1 MQMRRSLSIYWLVVA
16 SLFLPFCV
24 IAQSEDV
31 RSLELG
37 KTVAREFS
45 GTPVHA
51 YQITL
56 AANQFLRIIVE
67 PQDISVEVLLLNA
80 EGKSLAQVENPQR
93 NGFVSLSFLITT
105 ASNYRLQIRAREAT
119 GKYDI
124 RIEELRAATA
134 ADNERMQAEQL
145 YLAAEKLAV
154 QNTPPVWSGA
164 REKYNAALQ
173 IRRSLG
179 DHFDEAVLLHG
190 LGKTF
195 DAAGDQQTAHDYYRQ
210 SLALFQSAS
219 GQGWDGLFQNLS
231 FLYTVMGSKQKALDY
246 LAGALPL
253 VRALRNRRLEAVLL
267 VGITKIHEDLN
278 QPTQASERLQSA
290 LQLYRAS
297 GGRTGETITLTNIGD
312 ADLTLAEKQKA
323 IQYLNQSLLLVRAAG
338 DKSLEATIIFGLA
351 YVYNLLDEKQKAL
364 EFYEQALPLF
374 RALNDRNSEAYM
386 LNFIGGFYFSVGEQ
400 QKALDYFEQALPLFR
415 AVKDQNAEA
424 YALLYVG
431 AANYQLGNPPQA
443 LSSHQQALAL
453 FRAVADRYG
462 EATALTSLSAL
473 HWGQGKKQQAL
484 DFQQQALALWRT
496 LGFRNGEA
504 SSLSDLGFMSEAAGD
519 LPNALSQQQQALAL
533 FRLLGNRTGESNAL
547 YGLARIERARGNL
560 SDARTHIEAAL
571 DLIESLRGQITS
583 PELRASYL
591 ATRQP
596 VYNLYIELLMQL
608 HQQKPGQGFD
618 GIALQASERA
628 RVRSLLEIL
637 TEAQIDIRQGVD
649 AALLERERNLQKQLN
664 AKEQARMQLLGRKPS
679 PAQAAVVEKELR
691 NISSEYQEVQAQIRS
706 QSPHYA
712 ALTQPQPLNLK
723 DIQQQVLDD
732 DTLLLEYVL
741 GDERSFVWAV
751 TPTSITSFVLPK
763 RAEIET
769 AARIFYDA
777 VTSSERLFATTNNPA
792 KLSDTANKLSQMLLA
807 PVAAQLGNKRLVIVA
822 DGALQY
828 VPFGALPEPV
838 VSDRLSVVGKDVR
851 PNRPPATDH
860 RPPLIVNHEIIFLP
874 SASVLAVLRH
884 ETTGRAT
891 APKTLALVADPVFSS
906 TDARVKSNEVKP
918 TEKASA
924 ATLRRQRDGQER
936 LTRAVEQ
943 TGLKTTDLRIPRL
956 PGTRREATGILDLVP
971 EAERKQVFDFDANRA
986 AVTSAEFGQY
996 RMIHLA
1002 THGLLNSTHPELSG
1016 IVLSL
1021 VDQQGQPQDGFLRL
1035 HEIYNLKLP
1044 AELVVLSAC
1053 QTALGKEVRGEGL
1066 IGLTRGFMYA
1076 GTPRVVAS
1084 LWKVDDKATAELMK
1098 RFYQAMLGA
1107 QHLRPAAA
1115 LRAAQIEMIKLK
1127 DWEDP
1132 YYWAA
1137 FVLQGEWK

>member
-1 MQMRRSLSIYWLVVA
+1 
-16 SLFLPFCV
+16 
-24 IAQSEDV
+24 
-31 RSLELG
+31 
-37 KTVAREFS
+37 
-45 GTPVHA
+45 
-51 YQITL
+51 
-56 AANQFLRIIVE
+56 
-67 PQDISVEVLLLNA
+67 
-80 EGKSLAQVENPQR
+80 
-93 NGFVSLSFLITT
+93 
-105 ASNYRLQIRAREAT
+105 
-119 GKYDI
+119 
-124 RIEELRAATA
+124 
-134 ADNERMQAEQL
+134 
-145 YLAAEKLAV
+145 
-154 QNTPPVWSGA
+154 
-164 REKYNAALQ
+164 
-173 IRRSLG
+173 
-179 DHFDEAVLLHG
+179 
-190 LGKTF
+190 
-195 DAAGDQQTAHDYYRQ
+195 
-210 SLALFQSAS
+210 
-219 GQGWDGLFQNLS
+219 
-231 FLYTVMGSKQKALDY
+231 
-246 LAGALPL
+246 
-253 VRALRNRRLEAVLL
+253 
-267 VGITKIHEDLN
+267 
-278 QPTQASERLQSA
+278 
-290 LQLYRAS
+290 
-297 GGRTGETITLTNIGD
+297 
-312 ADLTLAEKQKA
+312 
-323 IQYLNQSLLLVRAAG
+323 
-338 DKSLEATIIFGLA
+338 
-351 YVYNLLDEKQKAL
+351 
-364 EFYEQALPLF
+364 
-374 RALNDRNSEAYM
+374 M

-431 AANYQLGNPPQA
+431 AASYYLGNPAQA
-443 LSSHQQALAL
+443 LSSQQQALTL

-462 EATALTSLSAL
+462 EATALTSLSTL
-473 HWGQGKKQQAL
+473 HWAQNEKSRAL
-484 DFQQQALALWRT
+484 DYQQQALALWRT

-519 LPNALSQQQQALAL
+519 LPNALQQQQQALAM

-560 SDARTHIEAAL
+560 NQARTHIEAAL

-583 PELRASYL
+583 PELCASYL

-637 TEAQIDIRQGVD
+637 TEAKIDICQGVD

-664 AKEQARMQLLGRKPS
+664 AKEQARMQLLSRKPS
-679 PAQAAVVEKELR
+679 PAQAAAAEKDLR
-691 NISSEYQEVQAQIRS
+691 NISAEYQEVQAQIRS

-712 ALTQPQPLNLK
+712 ALTQPQPLSLK

-751 TPTSITSFVLPK
+751 TPTSINSFVLPK

-769 AARIFYDA
+769 AARSFYDA
-777 VTSSERLFATTNNPA
+777 LTSSDRLFGNTNKPPT
-792 KLSDTANKLSQMLLA
+792 LSDAANKLSQILLT
-807 PVAAQLGNKRLVIVA
+807 PVASQLGNKRLVIVA

-828 VPFGALPEPV
+828 VPFAALPLSGEGFR
-838 VSDRLSVVGKDVR
+838 VSGFEFRGK
-851 PNRPPATDH
+851 PNDLASRTAKRETQNAK
-860 RPPLIVNHEIIFLP
+860 PLIVDHEIISLP

-884 ETTGRAT
+884 ETTGRT
-891 APKTLALVADPVFSS
+891 AALKILALVADPVFSS
-906 TDARVKSNEVKP
+906 NDVRVKSNEAKP
-918 TEKASA
+918 AEKPGA
-924 ATLRRQRDGQER
+924 ANLRRQRDAQEG

-943 TGLKTTDLRIPRL
+943 TGLKTADLRIPRL
-956 PGTRREATGILDLVP
+956 PGTRREATGILELVP

-1021 VDQQGQPQDGFLRL
+1021 VDQQGQSQDGFLRL

-1076 GTPRVVAS
+1076 GAPRVVAS

-1115 LRAAQIEMIKLK
+1115 LRAAQIEMLKLK